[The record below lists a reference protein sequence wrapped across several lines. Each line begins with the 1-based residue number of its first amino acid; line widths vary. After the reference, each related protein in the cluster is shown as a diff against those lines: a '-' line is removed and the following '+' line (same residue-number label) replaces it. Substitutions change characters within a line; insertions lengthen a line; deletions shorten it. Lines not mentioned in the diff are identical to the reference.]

1 MDLTAEQYFE
11 GLMSDEAYETPSD
24 SVNLEELEMKLPSWF
39 DETLYNKGRRFFWRF
54 CFGFGSVMMP
64 GLVAIFAVPTILQ
77 VLVCSRRSSSKY
89 TAFKRYIATFL
100 HVKAWLSYDLKP
112 GSLSCRSLYAVR
124 SRHIKNGRAARLK
137 NQGTVSQRDLALTMF
152 GTIGLGV
159 LKPDRFGIRQEEAED
174 WEAFNHFWK
183 VIGYMLGME
192 DRYNMCRKNIEE
204 TREVCKLI
212 LERVYTPCL
221 ENVPEYFEHMARV
234 MMDGMWAV
242 NGATEAGSLMYIT
255 KNLADVPGYVLTE
268 AERIV
273 LQTKLKE
280 KLAGKHEDIGV
291 DASTLIEK
299 SSLQETKYESRL
311 LYLRN
316 YDTLDTVP
324 EYKKLSYASKYKLT
338 LSFIMTAFYKTYV
351 GRVLLNWYYITALYM
366 SEYFPYVAF
375 FLYGIKNS
383 YVNIFNDSP
392 IEDSSPKVNAE
403 YYLKILCIFCLIL
416 VYT

>member
-1 MDLTAEQYFE
+1 
-11 GLMSDEAYETPSD
+11 MSEEAYESPSD
-24 SVNLEELEMKLPSWF
+24 SVKPEELEMKLPPWF

-54 CFGFGSVMMP
+54 CFGFGSVMIP
-64 GLVAIFAVPTILQ
+64 GLVAIFSVPTILQ

-89 TAFKRYIATFL
+89 TAFKRYISTSL
-100 HVKAWLSYDLKP
+100 HVKSWLSHDLKP
-112 GSLSCRSLYAVR
+112 GSLSWQSLYVVR
-124 SRHIKNGRAARLK
+124 SRHIKNGRATRLK
-137 NQGTVSQRDLALTMF
+137 KQGTLSQRDLALTMF
-152 GTIGLGV
+152 GTIGLGI
-159 LKPDRFGIRQEEAED
+159 LKPDRFGIRQEEPED

-192 DRYNMCRKNIEE
+192 DRYNMCRKNVQE
-204 TREVCKLI
+204 TREVCRLI

-242 NGATEAGSLMYIT
+242 NGGMEAGSLMYVT
-255 KNLADVPGYVLTE
+255 KNLNDVPGYVLTE

-280 KLAGKHEDIGV
+280 KLAGKHEDTGV

-299 SSLQETKYESRL
+299 SSLHETAREPRL

-316 YDTLDTVP
+316 YDRLDTAP

-338 LSFIMTAFYKTYV
+338 LSSMMTAFYKTSV
-351 GRVLLNWYYITALYM
+351 GRILLNWYYITVLYL

-375 FLYGIKNS
+375 FLYGIKDS
-383 YVNIFNDSP
+383 YVKIFKDSP
-392 IEDSSPKVNAE
+392 LGDIQPKTNMEYNAPQPPE
-403 YYLKILCIFCLIL
+403 PWYRAILSFW
-416 VYT
+416 

>member
-1 MDLTAEQYFE
+1 MGFHGLSALSGPERNTQHTKLSETLSAEQYFE

-100 HVKAWLSYDLKP
+100 HVKAWLSHDLKP
-112 GSLSCRSLYAVR
+112 GSLSWRSLYAVR

-159 LKPDRFGIRQEEAED
+159 LKPDRFGIRQD
-174 WEAFNHFWK
+174 
-183 VIGYMLGME
+183 
-192 DRYNMCRKNIEE
+192 NIEE

-273 LQTKLKE
+273 LQIKLKE

-299 SSLQETKYESRL
+299 SSLQETKYEPRL

-403 YYLKILCIFCLIL
+403 YYKPQPPEPWYRVLLAFW
-416 VYT
+416 